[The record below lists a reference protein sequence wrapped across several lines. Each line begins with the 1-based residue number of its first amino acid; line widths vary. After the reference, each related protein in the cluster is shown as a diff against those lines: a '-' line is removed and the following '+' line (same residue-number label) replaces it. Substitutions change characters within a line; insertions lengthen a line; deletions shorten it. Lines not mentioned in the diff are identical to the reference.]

1 MNVKRRSDKWQWH
14 WNLATKIPSIP
25 TKWITLW
32 ALEYHVVNVAL
43 DACKDAW
50 QVECYIQPNVIHYA
64 EKINEKSLEN
74 SDFFGW
80 FLFQFCNSTRTKRAQ
95 SKKVTLFQLLS
106 TYNHCDTIKRKKMAH
121 NLHNQFFLANNLGII
136 VTTNINPSVT
146 FAAIKVS
153 GDT

>member
-1 MNVKRRSDKWQWH
+1 MAMALKSCYENPVNTNEMNYPLRARIPRGKRSPGCMQRCVTGGMLHPAQCHSLCW
-14 WNLATKIPSIP
+14 
-25 TKWITLW
+25 
-32 ALEYHVVNVAL
+32 
-43 DACKDAW
+43 
-50 QVECYIQPNVIHYA
+50 
-64 EKINEKSLEN
+64 KINEKSLEN

-153 GDT
+153 CDT